1 MRFCT
6 FISLH
11 SQSKYKISY
20 LFAEAIKVWRRKPQ
34 ISQGHLGGR
43 DGSNSC
49 TLIAIILGRMFCLSE
64 SELAIANQ
72 NSNTLKN
79 SWVHAL
85 ANAIVDGNT
94 VYDKNILN
102 QQISPAC
109 YLDVEKACTLARKEF
124 KIATVNEPLPVWFQD
139 SDDSPLA
146 TIDYQLFLFSL
157 KKGKHCSILTSNGKS
172 SVILSEGKG
181 KLFLV
186 DTHYDILSG
195 SGSKFVLGNAQGASE
210 FIRKEARQFTMVEFL
225 S

>member
-1 MRFCT
+1 M
-6 FISLH
+6 
-11 SQSKYKISY
+11 
-20 LFAEAIKVWRRKPQ
+20 
-34 ISQGHLGGR
+34 
-43 DGSNSC
+43 
-49 TLIAIILGRMFCLSE
+49 
-64 SELAIANQ
+64 NQ
-72 NSNTLKN
+72 NWLFPIRTVILWKN

-102 QQISPAC
+102 QQIPPAC
-109 YLDVEKACTLARKEF
+109 YLDVETACTLARKEF
-124 KIATVNEPLPVWFQD
+124 KIATVNETLPVWFQD

-157 KKGKHCSILTSNGKS
+157 KKGKHCSILTSNDKW

-181 KLFLV
+181 KLFLI

-195 SGSKFVLGNAQGASE
+195 SGSKFVLGNAQGLSE
-210 FIRKEARQFTMVEFL
+210 FIRKEARQFTKKLRYGVLTMIEFL